1 MELVLEPWHWFV
13 LGILLILS
21 ELLLPAFAALWFGI
35 GAIMVGILY
44 WMFPMMGLTTQI
56 LSWIILSV
64 LCTLLW
70 FKFIK
75 PLSIDKT
82 KAGLSREATIG
93 QIGMVIQ
100 TDLEQDQIRVR
111 FPLPVLG
118 SDEWDCRALD
128 KVQVGDRVRVV
139 DILGN
144 DLVVQPHSTQYQNEK
159 VNKLCLLALSLLLRS
174 WPLLRLPFLKV
185 YGLFHK
191 AINGLCNV
199 WVNTTPHSIL
209 A

>member
-35 GAIMVGILY
+35 GAIMVGALY
-44 WMFPMMGLTTQI
+44 WMFPMMGLTTQ
-56 LSWIILSV
+56 LLTWIVLSV

-93 QIGMVIQ
+93 QVGMVIQ
-100 TDLEQDQIRVR
+100 TNLDHGQIRVR
-111 FPLPVLG
+111 FPMPVLG
-118 SDEWDCRALD
+118 SDEWECRTLD
-128 KVQVGDRVRVV
+128 QVQVGDRVRVV

-144 DLVVQPHSTQYQNEK
+144 DLVVQPHSTHYQNEK
-159 VNKLCLLALSLLLRS
+159 
-174 WPLLRLPFLKV
+174 
-185 YGLFHK
+185 GE
-191 AINGLCNV
+191 
-199 WVNTTPHSIL
+199 
-209 A
+209 

>member
-21 ELLLPAFAALWFGI
+21 ELRLPAFAALWFGI

-56 LSWIILSV
+56 LTWIILSV

-159 VNKLCLLALSLLLRS
+159 
-174 WPLLRLPFLKV
+174 
-185 YGLFHK
+185 GE
-191 AINGLCNV
+191 
-199 WVNTTPHSIL
+199 
-209 A
+209 

>member
-1 MELVLEPWHWFV
+1 MEFVLEPWHWFV

-21 ELLLPAFAALWFGI
+21 ELLLPAFAALWFGV
-35 GAIMVGILY
+35 GALMVGVLY
-44 WMFPMMGLTTQI
+44 LLFPMMGTTTQ
-56 LSWIILSV
+56 LVMWIILSV

-100 TDLEQDQIRVR
+100 TNLEHDEVKVR
-111 FPLPVLG
+111 FPMPVLG
-118 SDEWDCRALD
+118 SDEWNCRTLSP
-128 KVQVGDRVRVV
+128 VRVGDRVRVV

-144 DLVVQPHSTQYQNEK
+144 DLVVQLHSLQNENEK
-159 VNKLCLLALSLLLRS
+159 Q
-174 WPLLRLPFLKV
+174 
-185 YGLFHK
+185 
-191 AINGLCNV
+191 
-199 WVNTTPHSIL
+199 
-209 A
+209 